1 MSKTLIAALL
11 LIIVI
16 GGVVIFALSRT
27 GIDDA
32 NPQPQ
37 VIELDDNF
45 ET

>member
-1 MSKTLIAALL
+1 MSKTIIAALL
-11 LIIVI
+11 VILLIA
-16 GGVVIFALSRT
+16 GVVIFALSRT
-27 GIDDA
+27 GIDAA